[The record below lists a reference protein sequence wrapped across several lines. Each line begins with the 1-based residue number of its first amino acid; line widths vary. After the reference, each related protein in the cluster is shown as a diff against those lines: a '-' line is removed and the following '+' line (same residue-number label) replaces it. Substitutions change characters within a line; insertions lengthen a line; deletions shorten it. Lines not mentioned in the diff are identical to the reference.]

1 MGTEEAIIYSFDL
14 ATVPSV
20 IPAFANA
27 KDVLICDEVR
37 LRCLFMRI
45 KLCPAGASPDR
56 ELLPPLQEAWS
67 AGFLATPD
75 STLGSDLDKAEM
87 LLLLVVDALSMQQ
100 R

>member
-1 MGTEEAIIYSFDL
+1 MGTEEAIIYSYDL

-37 LRCLFMRI
+37 RGCFIVQI
-45 KLCPAGASPDR
+45 KR
-56 ELLPPLQEAWS
+56 TPLQLPTVPYIQFS
-67 AGFLATPD
+67 AR
-75 STLGSDLDKAEM
+75 S
-87 LLLLVVDALSMQQ
+87 